1 MSAAQVKHILFL
13 CFLGIQVC
21 LLLCCSSPV
30 GPSQVVARGGR
41 LRVRSR
47 DQGFAR
53 GQNHRLLNSNY
64 PQFFCLYNPL
74 LGKHSKGRTF
84 LAIVGLKWCC
94 CTKRGA
100 PKKEQLFSQFPL
112 ICPSLPLRLVERDF
126 LLSWGWRQIKKTN
139 IKYNQ
144 KVLEARSLVWGK

>member
-64 PQFFCLYNPL
+64 PQFFCLQPTFREAFKGSHISCHCWPQMVL
-74 LGKHSKGRTF
+74 LYQKRRSQRKSNYFHSSLSF
-84 LAIVGLKWCC
+84 VLL
-94 CTKRGA
+94 
-100 PKKEQLFSQFPL
+100 
-112 ICPSLPLRLVERDF
+112 CPSDWLREIFCSAGAGGR
-126 LLSWGWRQIKKTN
+126 
-139 IKYNQ
+139 
-144 KVLEARSLVWGK
+144 